1 MASQIVVRDYD
12 DADWPQVWP
21 IIEEVVR
28 AGDTFPFP
36 TDLTEDEAR
45 SIWLEN
51 GPGGRATVAVEG
63 DRVLGTA
70 KMGRNRP
77 GPGVHVATASYM
89 VAAEARGRGVGR
101 ALVVDSLDWA
111 RESGYA
117 AMQFNAVVAT
127 NKGAVRPLREPRL
140 HGRRHGAAG
149 PPSCRPASASASAS
163 CTSTCEAQ
171 GRRGGQTLGERLAQQ
186 LDERVE
192 LERVAGRRPPRRCRR
207 GPERRAPAWRR

>member
-1 MASQIVVRDYD
+1 MASKIIVRDYD
-12 DADWPQVWP
+12 DADWPLVWP
-21 IIEEVVR
+21 VIEEVVR

-36 TDLTEDEAR
+36 TDLTEEEAR

-51 GPGGRATVAVEG
+51 GPGGRATVAVDG
-63 DRVLGTA
+63 DQVLGTA

-77 GPGVHVATASYM
+77 GPGAHVATASYM

-127 NKGAVRPLREPRL
+127 NTGAVKLYESLGFTVVGTVPRAHEL
-140 HGRRHGAAG
+140 
-149 PPSCRPASASASAS
+149 PS
-163 CTSTCEAQ
+163 
-171 GRRGGQTLGERLAQQ
+171 GERVGLRIMHVD
-186 LDERVE
+186 L
-192 LERVAGRRPPRRCRR
+192 
-207 GPERRAPAWRR
+207 